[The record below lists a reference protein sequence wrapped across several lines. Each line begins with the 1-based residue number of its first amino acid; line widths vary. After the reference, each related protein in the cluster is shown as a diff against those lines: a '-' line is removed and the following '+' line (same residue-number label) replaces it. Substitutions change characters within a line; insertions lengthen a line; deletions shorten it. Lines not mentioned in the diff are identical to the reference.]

1 MKELLNSFY
10 MNSRTVGF
18 DSQTTFFVKKT
29 KKATHK
35 STRNSMAFIN
45 L

>member
-10 MNSRTVGF
+10 MNSRTLGF

-29 KKATHK
+29 KKQHIKVVETQWF
-35 STRNSMAFIN
+35 S
-45 L
+45 